1 MRKTK
6 AARDAAEKRKSS
18 LEGRLED
25 LEQEVSRIFFEIIE
39 DIFFTHGLTAQL
51 ARPAGR
57 QHCRD
62 EDEHRVDLQRAQ
74 GEAARS

>member
-25 LEQEVSRIFFEIIE
+25 LEQEVSRIFLKLLKIF
-39 DIFFTHGLTAQL
+39 FFTHCLTAQL